1 MLDSI
6 HYNDFESLYG
16 TNTKESLPSSAEST
30 KEDIPTGIINNNQI
44 RQFINCT
51 FCNKPRCIYSKNV
64 LTKDEKLHLQLLLDS
79 IIYCCGSPI
88 STENHEL
95 HGKVF
100 IRQKINCKSPI
111 EASYFSCKRLT
122 TEIICFYCG
131 EKEGLLVPHEDLK
144 KEYQTIYPFCEI
156 CKRKGY
162 EWPTRGK
169 VKVGQKGQKRKQIN

>member
-51 FCNKPRCIYSKNV
+51 FCNKPRCIFSKNV

-88 STENHEL
+88 STEN
-95 HGKVF
+95 
-100 IRQKINCKSPI
+100 Q
-111 EASYFSCKRLT
+111 
-122 TEIICFYCG
+122 
-131 EKEGLLVPHEDLK
+131 
-144 KEYQTIYPFCEI
+144 
-156 CKRKGY
+156 
-162 EWPTRGK
+162 
-169 VKVGQKGQKRKQIN
+169 